1 MRVLAVCSETGMETR
16 FASLE
21 LEKDQQGIMMGVL
34 PPSVEVCGES
44 SSFASSVLEGRD
56 RQGKFRVVSA

>member
-1 MRVLAVCSETGMETR
+1 MRVLAVCSETAIETG

-21 LEKDQQGIMMGVL
+21 LEKSQQGLMTGVF

-44 SSFASSVLEGRD
+44 
-56 RQGKFRVVSA
+56 